1 MARRRLDKRPLDGYL
16 SIMNLSFAD
25 IVQEALRLP
34 QKQQLR
40 LARTILE
47 SGEASGDLGAET
59 AWEDEIERR
68 IRLVDSGLAKGR
80 PFSEVLRDI
89 DQRLG
94 KRR

>member
-1 MARRRLDKRPLDGYL
+1 
-16 SIMNLSFAD
+16 MNLTFAD
-25 IVQEALRLP
+25 LVEEALHLP

-47 SGEASGDLGAET
+47 SGEASGDLGAEA

-68 IRLVDSGLAKGR
+68 ICLVDSGLAKGR

-94 KRR
+94 K